1 MARNRELG
9 HGRRSLGRQAGMV
22 NFKPTDEQ
30 ELIRE
35 TMAGFA
41 REVLRPA
48 AREADEKSAVPEAV
62 VQRGWEL
69 GLVQSPIPEAFGG
82 YGDARS
88 AVTSALLL
96 EELAYG
102 DLALALHLLA
112 PRLLTVPLLV
122 AGTEEQRRR
131 WLPRFAGA
139 GVAVGAA
146 ALGGA
151 RRDLGRAAP

>member
-1 MARNRELG
+1 MG
-9 HGRRSLGRQAGMV
+9 

-48 AREADEKSAVPEAV
+48 AREADEKNEVPEAV

-82 YGDARS
+82 YGDSYSALTGALLRMMSKIERRSSDDRDSARRISVTAASWALVSSRGRS
-88 AVTSALLL
+88 ARRGRLLP
-96 EELAYG
+96 A
-102 DLALALHLLA
+102 AWTAR
-112 PRLLTVPLLV
+112 PRLRRSPTLV
-122 AGTEEQRRR
+122 
-131 WLPRFAGA
+131 LPERCWC
-139 GVAVGAA
+139 VV
-146 ALGGA
+146 
-151 RRDLGRAAP
+151 

>member
-1 MARNRELG
+1 
-9 HGRRSLGRQAGMV
+9 MV

-48 AREADEKSAVPEAV
+48 AREADEKNAVPETI

-69 GLVQSPIPEAFGG
+69 GLVQSAIPEAFGG

-96 EELAYG
+96 EEPAYG
-102 DLALALHLLA
+102 DLALTLHLLA
-112 PRLLTVPLLV
+112 PRPLPIPLPV
-122 AGTEEQRRR
+122 AG
-131 WLPRFAGA
+131 PR
-139 GVAVGAA
+139 
-146 ALGGA
+146 
-151 RRDLGRAAP
+151 